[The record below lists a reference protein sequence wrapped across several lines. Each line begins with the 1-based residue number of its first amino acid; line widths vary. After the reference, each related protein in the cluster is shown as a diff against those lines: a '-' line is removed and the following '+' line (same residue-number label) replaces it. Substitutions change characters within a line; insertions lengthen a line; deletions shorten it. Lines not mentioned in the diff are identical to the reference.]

1 MHEMS
6 LAEGILQ
13 IVEDTARANA
23 AAQVR
28 SVLLE
33 LGALSHVEEQALRF
47 CFDAVTRGTVADGA
61 RLDVHAT
68 AGRAWCMPC
77 GESVALDRLGEAC
90 PLCGGYQLQVTHGD
104 EMKVK
109 EIEVAVETPTLT
121 EFAAPQGGRQS
132 AWERPGA
139 D

>member
-23 AAQVR
+23 ARQVR
-28 SVLLE
+28 TVLLE

-61 RLDVHAT
+61 RLEVLAT
-68 AGRAWCMPC
+68 PGRAWCMPC
-77 GESVALDRLGEAC
+77 GTDVPLARLGDAC
-90 PLCGGYQLQVTHGD
+90 PHCGSYQLQVTQGE

-109 EIEVAVETPTLT
+109 EIEVA
-121 EFAAPQGGRQS
+121 
-132 AWERPGA
+132 
-139 D
+139 

>member
-13 IVEDTARANA
+13 IIEDTVHANA

-33 LGALSHVEEQALRF
+33 IGVLSHVEVQALRF
-47 CFDAVTRGTVADGA
+47 CFDAVTRSTVADGA
-61 RLDVHAT
+61 RLDVRAVP
-68 AGRAWCMPC
+68 GRAWCMPC
-77 GESVALDRLGEAC
+77 GASVPLQRLGDAC
-90 PLCGGYQLQVTHGD
+90 PQCGSYQLQVTAGE

-109 EIEVAVETPTLT
+109 EIEVA
-121 EFAAPQGGRQS
+121 
-132 AWERPGA
+132 
-139 D
+139 